1 MRDLLQRAGNR
12 IRSATRADCTRCSGS
27 STGTVDY
34 TDQVA
39 YCHRCQWRANR
50 VTLERELGLRP
61 AKQGRG
67 RKPTPAEQAAAE
79 RRRQI
84 EAEIAALEAWLEWKL
99 REIAQEEQFLREL
112 KLHVGLALDLQ
123 PENDALWDALAF
135 VIRRL
140 RELDKEWEF
149 YFREKLP
156 QYREARATMADIHR
170 AFRAALW
177 KRIRKPS

>member
-1 MRDLLQRAGNR
+1 MRDLLQLAGNR
-12 IRSATRADCTRCSGS
+12 IRSATRADCTRCPGS
-27 STGTVDY
+27 STGTVAY

-50 VTLERELGLRP
+50 VMLERELGLRP
-61 AKQGRG
+61 ANRGRG

-79 RRRQI
+79 RRRLA

-99 REIAQEEQFLREL
+99 REIAQEEQFLLEL
-112 KLHVGLALDLQ
+112 KPRLSLALDDH

-140 RELDKEWEF
+140 RELDAEWEF

-156 QYREARATMADIHR
+156 QYRETRATVADIHR
-170 AFRAALW
+170 AFRLALW
-177 KRIRKPS
+177 RRIKPA